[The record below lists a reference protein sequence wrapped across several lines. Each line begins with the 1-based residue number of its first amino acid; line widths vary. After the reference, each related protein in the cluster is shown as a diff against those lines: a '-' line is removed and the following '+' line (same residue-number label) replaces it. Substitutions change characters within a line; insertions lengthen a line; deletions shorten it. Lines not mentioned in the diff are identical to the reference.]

1 MTGLQILFLM
11 VAAVTLISAVMVV
24 TSRKLMHAA
33 LWLILALLGVA
44 VVFAT
49 LQASFFGVVQ
59 ILVYIGAIA
68 ILIIFAVMLTRKMM
82 EDTGPQIHSYWW
94 IAALVAIL
102 LLGLIVFSLNTW
114 PGFQTA
120 LTELPATA
128 ENISG
133 LGQALVDPAGYV
145 IPFEV
150 ASILLLAALIG
161 AIYVAVDRKEM
172 PSS

>member
-1 MTGLQILFLM
+1 M
-11 VAAVTLISAVMVV
+11 ASAVMVV

-44 VVFAT
+44 IIFAT

-59 ILVYIGAIA
+59 ILVYIGAIS
-68 ILIIFAVMLTRKMM
+68 ILIIFAVMLTRKIM
-82 EDTGPQIHSYWW
+82 DDSGPQVHSYWW
-94 IAALVAIL
+94 VAVLVTIL

-114 PGFQTA
+114 PGIQTV

-150 ASILLLAALIG
+150 ASILLLAALIR
-161 AIYVAVDRKEM
+161 AIYVAVDRKETE
-172 PSS
+172 SS

>member
-1 MTGLQILFLM
+1 MTGFQILFII
-11 VAAVTLISAVMVV
+11 VAAIIMASAVMVV

-44 VVFAT
+44 IIFAT

-59 ILVYIGAIA
+59 ILVYIGAIS
-68 ILIIFAVMLTRKMM
+68 ILIIFAVMLTRKIM
-82 EDTGPQIHSYWW
+82 DDSGPQVHSYWW
-94 IAALVAIL
+94 VAALVTIL
-102 LLGLIVFSLNTW
+102 LFGLIVFSLNTW
-114 PGFQTA
+114 SGIQTV

-161 AIYVAVDRKEM
+161 AIYVAVDRKETE
-172 PSS
+172 SS